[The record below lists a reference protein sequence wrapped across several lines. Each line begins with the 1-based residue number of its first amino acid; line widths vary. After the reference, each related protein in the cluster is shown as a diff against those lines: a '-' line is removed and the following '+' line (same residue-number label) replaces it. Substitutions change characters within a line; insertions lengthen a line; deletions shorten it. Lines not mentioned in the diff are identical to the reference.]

1 MLGCFMFV
9 KEMALKSSILNLFGT
24 RDQFHGDKFFHGRGW
39 GDGAG
44 GNISN
49 GSGNASDGE

>member
-9 KEMALKSSILNLFGT
+9 KEMALKSLILNLFGT
-24 RDQFHGDKFFHGRGW
+24 RDQFHGDKFFHGWGW